1 MTKTDTLI
9 LLVNSMSKAEKQFLQ
24 LNIKM
29 HNTNKNYQ
37 VLYKLLQSQKSNSC
51 TIKQSFNKQLPDANF
66 DINCHHLYKLIIKN
80 LIAFESEKDVENLLL
95 RNFQECKILFNRG
108 LYDDCFK
115 LIKKSKELSLEH
127 EKFSTFCSFSRLDLQ
142 LLNQLEFKNIQ
153 EEELVK
159 KQSKL
164 ESVSRQQRA
173 IDNHYSLYN
182 IIRHRQFNQG
192 PTRSEAEKE
201 KLNDLAFNELQANI
215 GQIKNSFEAKKI
227 HLLFQSVYFM
237 MMGNPRSSL
246 KVYYELNDLFES
258 NKQLWAS
265 PPVFYLYH
273 IQGILHNLRIFGQL
287 DEMPYFIERAREII
301 KSDNSAGNLVNYLV
315 FLFESFILTDQN
327 QYSKALIHLDKSK
340 NMISDIQ
347 ANLPLASY
355 AELVLQTAFV
365 RYKNKQFREAT
376 KELRSIINLGKP
388 MHQLAVYPSIRLLM
402 AMIRFDLRDF
412 EFLSY
417 EIRSLE
423 RELKQ
428 LPGQKRSERLILEL
442 IKKLVNTN
450 NQKKQ
455 VQLLKESILDL
466 EELIKNPNENLRIK
480 SLDMIG
486 WLKMNLKKIR

>member
-1 MTKTDTLI
+1 
-9 LLVNSMSKAEKQFLQ
+9 
-24 LNIKM
+24 
-29 HNTNKNYQ
+29 
-37 VLYKLLQSQKSNSC
+37 
-51 TIKQSFNKQLPDANF
+51 
-66 DINCHHLYKLIIKN
+66 
-80 LIAFESEKDVENLLL
+80 
-95 RNFQECKILFNRG
+95 
-108 LYDDCFK
+108 
-115 LIKKSKELSLEH
+115 
-127 EKFSTFCSFSRLDLQ
+127 
-142 LLNQLEFKNIQ
+142 
-153 EEELVK
+153 
-159 KQSKL
+159 
-164 ESVSRQQRA
+164 
-173 IDNHYSLYN
+173 
-182 IIRHRQFNQG
+182 
-192 PTRSEAEKE
+192 
-201 KLNDLAFNELQANI
+201 
-215 GQIKNSFEAKKI
+215 
-227 HLLFQSVYFM
+227 M